1 MTSDGTACGVLGC
14 GPLVAVSVSTPASER
29 REGMSGEAGRPRPR
43 SQILEHHP
51 TVTCRSCVPR
61 REGSSERRRSSYFDG
76 PRTERVP
83 PLDLSEVPT
92 RERKGFVDDD
102 DQFFFSPGML
112 LADLGI
118 APIDQQPTAVPAR
131 GKRRIVETD
140 KHPSARK
147 AFTIKVVV
155 HPRPQHDARMSV
167 LRLQLGPRVLIYN
180 TTGAD
185 ATWTGIT
192 A

>member
-14 GPLVAVSVSTPASER
+14 GPLAAASVTTPPSER

-76 PRTERVP
+76 PRTERVTP
-83 PLDLSEVPT
+83 FDLSEVPA

-118 APIDQQPTAVPAR
+118 APIDQQPTALPAR
-131 GKRRIVETD
+131 
-140 KHPSARK
+140 RK
-147 AFTIKVVV
+147 
-155 HPRPQHDARMSV
+155 
-167 LRLQLGPRVLIYN
+167 
-180 TTGAD
+180 
-185 ATWTGIT
+185 
-192 A
+192 